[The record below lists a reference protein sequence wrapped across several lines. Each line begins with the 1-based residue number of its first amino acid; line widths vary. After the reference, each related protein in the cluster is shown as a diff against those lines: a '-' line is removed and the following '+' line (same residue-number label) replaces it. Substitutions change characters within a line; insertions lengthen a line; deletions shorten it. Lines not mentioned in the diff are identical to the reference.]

1 MRRYAVPT
9 VVAAVA
15 VIFVI
20 VLAVGISNQG
30 ANNSIAYAVASG
42 HYRRAPDYT
51 RQMKVLTPA
60 AAKTASLASYRGHY
74 VLVNMFAGWC
84 TDCQV
89 EAAALGQAQ
98 RVLAAHGGT
107 VIGVPYQDSANDAIA
122 FTRRYHMS
130 YPVLQDAGGGLA
142 EALNVSGIPDS
153 YLVDPRGRIVALNTT
168 YVTRT
173 WITQT
178 MTPAITQ
185 GL

>member
-1 MRRYAVPT
+1 MRRFALP
-9 VVAAVA
+9 AG
-15 VIFVI
+15 I
-20 VLAVGISNQG
+20 VSIAIVFLIILATAISSQG
-30 ANNSIAYAVASG
+30 SNNSIAYSVASH

-60 AAKTASLASYRGHY
+60 TAKTASLGSYRGHY

-107 VIGVPYQDSANDAIA
+107 VIGVPYQDSANDALA
-122 FTRRYHMS
+122 FTHRYHTS

-142 EALNVSGIPDS
+142 QALNVSGIPDS
-153 YLVDPRGRIVALNTT
+153 YLVDPRGRIIALNTT
-168 YVTRT
+168 VVTPA
-173 WITQT
+173 WIRQT
-178 MTPAITQ
+178 MTPAITR